1 MGRVKPTT
9 RTDASV
15 EFDATDPSASQR
27 DAAVWSEA
35 TGDGHHDERVG
46 TSTKTPPPRRLLD
59 RFDRDLL
66 HFAIVWAPYGGPPDD
81 QTFAEFGIKPALL
94 RARVHA
100 LAAAHLGGHLADE
113 DRGLLVAAVN
123 FIATY
128 DPRRQAVRPLFA
140 R

>member
-1 MGRVKPTT
+1 MGTVKPTA
-9 RTDASV
+9 RTNAPV
-15 EFDATDPSASQR
+15 KFDATDQSASQR

-35 TGDGHHDERVG
+35 TGDGHHDERAG
-46 TSTKTPPPRRLLD
+46 TSTKTPPRRLLD

-81 QTFAEFGIKPALL
+81 QTFVEFGIKAALL
-94 RARVHA
+94 RARVYA

-113 DRGLLVAAVN
+113 DRCLLVAAVN